1 MNSVTPGEQ
10 CWHGLGGIK
19 RGSRRHRV
27 VRRWSLES
35 GIEGVGHME
44 DTIDL
49 HEAAYEDGTK
59 KQNSYRVGAQYR

>member
-1 MNSVTPGEQ
+1 
-10 CWHGLGGIK
+10 
-19 RGSRRHRV
+19 
-27 VRRWSLES
+27 
-35 GIEGVGHME
+35 ME